1 MITLRFISTAV
12 ATSNEANQ
20 GLSLR
25 VAGRIEKKSQG
36 ILNFE
41 WVYQVRKFESQL
53 REQSVYWEC

>member
-25 VAGRIEKKSQG
+25 VAERIEKKGQG
-36 ILNFE
+36 MFN
-41 WVYQVRKFESQL
+41 
-53 REQSVYWEC
+53 C